1 MKLIGIVGRLFDRLL
16 DILMVAAIALLIFG
30 WLAVCFEVV
39 MRYFVG
45 QPQIWVIEIV
55 EYILVYTCF
64 LGAAWLLKEEGHVKV
79 DVLLNRLNPRNQAL
93 LNSMTSGLTTVLW
106 LLLTWYTGG
115 ATLKAFKLGLYT
127 PTILEIPKAPL
138 YAVMPFGSFLLF
150 VQFFRRTYGYLLSYK
165 RL

>member
-1 MKLIGIVGRLFDRLL
+1 MKSIGIVGRLFDHLL
-16 DILMVAAIALLIFG
+16 DMLMVAAIALLIFG

-55 EYILVYTCF
+55 EYILLYTCF
-64 LGAAWLLKEEGHVKV
+64 LGGAWLLREEGHVKV

-93 LNSMTSGLTTVLW
+93 LNTITSGLTTILW
-106 LLLTWYTGG
+106 LVLTWYTG
-115 ATLKAFKLGLYT
+115 ATTLKAFKLGLYT

-138 YAVMPFGSFLLF
+138 V
-150 VQFFRRTYGYLLSYK
+150 RLLSESPPLG
-165 RL
+165 RASGLLE